1 MDGVLIG
8 ELPLTLAIDGVL
20 LLLLLLLLSGS
31 VYASNVKISCRS
43 RLCETARWW
52 ERREKFFSPHIGQI
66 FPRR

>member
-43 RLCETARWW
+43 RLCETAR
-52 ERREKFFSPHIGQI
+52 
-66 FPRR
+66 